1 MFGDIAEVRIT
12 YPKSSCYT
20 HSDFPL
26 SRGEG
31 IQNST
36 IQRMIDLRSDTI
48 TRPTPEMLE
57 AMILAE
63 VGDDV
68 FSADP
73 TVNKFQQKMA
83 NLFGME
89 AGLFVP
95 SGTMSNQL
103 CLHVLTEAGDEVIID
118 ETGHVFNYESG
129 AAAHLSSI
137 QLRPLKGTRGKL
149 NPKLIESA
157 IRPKNDWDPH
167 TKAIAIEN
175 TTNKGGGAYYKKVEL
190 TEIRKLADE
199 HDLFVH
205 LDGARIWNAMTASGI
220 EPEYFSTIADTISIC
235 FSKGLGAPVGSMML
249 SSEDRIKKARRL
261 RKMWGG
267 GMRQIGLLAEAAD
280 FAVENHWP
288 LLDDDHK
295 RAKEFAVAISKN
307 SAFEIDL
314 STVETNIVL
323 FDVIDGTAEKALQ
336 KFSKAGI
343 AFVPFGPKTIRA
355 TFHFQ
360 VDDEDLEMV
369 IKAVEDFS

>member
-1 MFGDIAEVRIT
+1 
-12 YPKSSCYT
+12 
-20 HSDFPL
+20 
-26 SRGEG
+26 
-31 IQNST
+31 
-36 IQRMIDLRSDTI
+36 MIDLRSDTI

-57 AMILAE
+57 AMTQAE

-68 FSADP
+68 FEADP

-83 NLFGME
+83 DLFGMG

-103 CLHVLTEAGDEVIID
+103 CLHVLTEPGDEVIID

-137 QLRPLKGTRGKL
+137 QLRPLKGNRGKL
-149 NPKLIESA
+149 RPELIEAA

-167 TKAIAIEN
+167 TKVVAIEN
-175 TTNKGGGAYYKKVEL
+175 TTNKGGGAYYTEEEL
-190 TEIRKLADE
+190 TDIRTSADK

-220 EPEYFSTIADTISIC
+220 EPKFFGTIADTISIC

-249 SSEDRIKKARRL
+249 SSTKRIKKARRL

-280 FAVENHWP
+280 FAVENHWS

-295 RAKEFAVAISKN
+295 RAKEFAQVISNN
-307 SAFEIDL
+307 SAFKIDL
-314 STVETNIVL
+314 STVDTNIVL
-323 FDVIDGTAEKALQ
+323 FDVVDGTAKDALE
-336 KFSKAGI
+336 KFSNSGI
-343 AFVPFGPKTIRA
+343 GLVPFGPKTIRA

-360 VDDEDLEMV
+360 VDDEDLKKV
-369 IKAVEDFS
+369 LKAVEEYS